1 MSYRLDMGVWNSVF
15 AVPTVLVDKHL
26 KLARGSEI
34 KVILYAIR
42 NSGKEFSLAEVAAAT
57 ALSEESVEEAFDYW
71 IQQGL
76 ISKNGN
82 NLLPQNTEISTGK
95 NLEAEV
101 PEKTDTAKTEMPAAK
116 PYQASTKFRAV
127 RPDSLYVA
135 TRINDCEELRN
146 LVSEIEMCLGKT
158 ITPTL
163 LATIVN
169 AYDDYSLPSEV
180 IMMLISYVKNINK
193 TSTPY
198 IESVIHEWGMSGV
211 NTAEA
216 ADRKIKDL
224 DDRSVAW
231 KKVVRIFSID
241 YRSPSKKEEECAYNW
256 IKTYLMPEELIREAY
271 ERCVNNTGK
280 MQMRYIN
287 AIIEKWH
294 AAGIKSIEDLI
305 NAEKSEKEKEK
316 NTSSFDLKDLDSF
329 SYFDMKID

>member
-42 NSGKEFSLAEVAAAT
+42 NSGKELSPAEVATAT

-82 NLLPQNTEISTGK
+82 SLLPKDEEIKPAEKREES
-95 NLEAEV
+95 LPLISEAV
-101 PEKTDTAKTEMPAAK
+101 KTEAPAVK
-116 PYQASTKFRAV
+116 EQPRTKFRAI

-135 TRINDCEELRN
+135 TRINDCEELRS
-146 LVSEIEMCLGKT
+146 LVSEMGVCVGKT
-158 ITPTL
+158 RTPAL
-163 LATIVN
+163 RATIVN

-294 AAGIKSIEDLI
+294 AAGIKSMEDLI
-305 NAEKSEKEKEK
+305 NAESGEKEKEK
-316 NTSSFDLKDLDSF
+316 NTSSFDIKDLDNF